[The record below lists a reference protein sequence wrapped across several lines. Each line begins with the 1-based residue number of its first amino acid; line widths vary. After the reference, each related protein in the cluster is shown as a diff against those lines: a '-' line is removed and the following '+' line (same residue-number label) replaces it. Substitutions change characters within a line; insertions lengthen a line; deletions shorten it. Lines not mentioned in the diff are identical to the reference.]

1 MKKITVVLLIIVLI
15 IVGLLLST
23 IVSPILIIAEDADE
37 GTPGVDMAASF
48 SLVGGFSWVYPGSST
63 NAHGET
69 LHNIHLIDS
78 EHPYR
83 AAQEIMQYSYGYTP
97 HLIISVNNEAAQAIF
112 GEHIIDNTRANDG
125 YNGYAGSSNVQG
137 SMSRGDALGTAMANA
152 NINVFQIP
160 IQALLGNIAFH
171 FV

>member
-1 MKKITVVLLIIVLI
+1 MKKITVILLIIVLI
-15 IVGLLLST
+15 IVGFLLST
-23 IVSPILIIAEDADE
+23 IASPILVIAEDAEE

-48 SLVGGFSWVYPGSST
+48 SLMGGFNWVYPGSSM
-63 NAHGET
+63 NAKGET
-69 LHNIHLIDS
+69 LHNIHLIDP
-78 EHPYR
+78 EHPYH
-83 AAQEIMQYSYGYTP
+83 AAQEIIQHSYGYTP

-112 GEHIIDNTRANDG
+112 GDNIINNTRANDG
-125 YNGYAGSSNVQG
+125 YNGYAGSSNARG
-137 SMSRGDALGTAMANA
+137 SMSRGDALGTAMANS